1 MELTQKNQPTQDAST
16 AIKLEKVEV
25 TFQGTD
31 QSIQAIEEV
40 SFDVLSGEFVSLIGH
55 SGCGKST
62 LLRVISDII
71 APTGGSVSVLGRP
84 PAEAR
89 ASRRLSFVFQDPV
102 LMPWA
107 NVLENVRLPFEV
119 GDVGDKTGEF
129 MDPHDA
135 LKLVELD
142 GFENLLPSELSGGMQ
157 QRVSIARALVS
168 RPKILLMDEPFG
180 ALDELVRDA
189 LNVELLRIWKQSEMT
204 IVFVT
209 HSLQEAA
216 FMSQRVVVMSRSPA
230 RVSKIIEINLPE
242 ERDLKLKDQPEVGQ
256 YVASLR
262 ALLDKG

>member
-40 SFDVLSGEFVSLIGH
+40 SLDILSGEFISLIGH

-89 ASRRLSFVFQDPV
+89 ASRHLSFVFQDPV

-107 NVLENVRLPFEV
+107 NVLENVRLPF
-119 GDVGDKTGEF
+119 
-129 MDPHDA
+129 
-135 LKLVELD
+135 
-142 GFENLLPSELSGGMQ
+142 
-157 QRVSIARALVS
+157 
-168 RPKILLMDEPFG
+168 
-180 ALDELVRDA
+180 
-189 LNVELLRIWKQSEMT
+189 
-204 IVFVT
+204 
-209 HSLQEAA
+209 
-216 FMSQRVVVMSRSPA
+216 
-230 RVSKIIEINLPE
+230 
-242 ERDLKLKDQPEVGQ
+242 
-256 YVASLR
+256 
-262 ALLDKG
+262 

>member
-1 MELTQKNQPTQDAST
+1 
-16 AIKLEKVEV
+16 
-25 TFQGTD
+25 
-31 QSIQAIEEV
+31 
-40 SFDVLSGEFVSLIGH
+40 
-55 SGCGKST
+55 
-62 LLRVISDII
+62 
-71 APTGGSVSVLGRP
+71 
-84 PAEAR
+84 
-89 ASRRLSFVFQDPV
+89 
-102 LMPWA
+102 MPWA

-119 GDVGDKTGEF
+119 GDVGDKADEF

-230 RVSKIIEINLPE
+230 RVSKIIEIDLPK